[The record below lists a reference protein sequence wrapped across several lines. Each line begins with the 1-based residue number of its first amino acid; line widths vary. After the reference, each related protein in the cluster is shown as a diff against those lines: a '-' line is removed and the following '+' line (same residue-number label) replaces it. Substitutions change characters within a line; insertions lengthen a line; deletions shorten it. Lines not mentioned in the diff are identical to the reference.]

1 MAASGP
7 QCGRDPHGRRGA
19 RGLIRAR
26 PLALIIDT
34 GPLVA
39 TLDATDPDHGRC
51 LNLLQESVEPRV
63 VPVCV
68 LVEVEYLV
76 RSWPE
81 AFPALLADF
90 ESGAFELLDLPPRW
104 LQRAGGLVDRY
115 RDLPLG
121 LVDASVIAATEML
134 DEPKVA
140 TLDHRHFT
148 VVRPMHVD
156 ALTLVP

>member
-1 MAASGP
+1 
-7 QCGRDPHGRRGA
+7 
-19 RGLIRAR
+19 
-26 PLALIIDT
+26 LALIVDT

-39 TLDATDPDHGRC
+39 TLDATDPDHERC
-51 LNLLQESVEPRV
+51 VELLVGSTEPRV

-68 LVEVEYLV
+68 LVEVECLV
-76 RSWPE
+76 RPWPE
-81 AFPALLADF
+81 AFAALLADF
-90 ESGAFELLDLPPRW
+90 ESGAFELVDLPPRW
-104 LQRAGGLVDRY
+104 LQRAGELVDRY

-148 VVRPMHVD
+148 VVRPAHVD
-156 ALTLVP
+156 TLTLVP